1 MAHYGV
7 LVTVEEG
14 KKYPTTYS
22 YVVDTQAQVKQL
34 LAECSAPIAKVIVT
48 EEVYG
53 RDPYAREMSAEEILG
68 IVLSN
73 PAKREEAISL
83 A

>member
-7 LVTVEEG
+7 VLTVDEG
-14 KKYPTTYS
+14 KGYPTRYS
-22 YVVDTQAQVKQL
+22 YVVDKQEQVKEL
-34 LAECSAPIAKVIVT
+34 ITGTTAPITEVIVT

-53 RDPYAREMSAEEILG
+53 RDPYAREMTAEEILG
-68 IVLSN
+68 IVLRN
-73 PAKREEAISL
+73 PAKRAEAISL

>member
-7 LVTVEEG
+7 VVSVDEG
-14 KKYPTTYS
+14 KGYPTRYS
-22 YVVDTQAQVKQL
+22 YVVDTQAQVKELITQ
-34 LAECSAPIAKVIVT
+34 CSAPITEVIVT

-73 PAKREEAISL
+73 PAKRAEAISL